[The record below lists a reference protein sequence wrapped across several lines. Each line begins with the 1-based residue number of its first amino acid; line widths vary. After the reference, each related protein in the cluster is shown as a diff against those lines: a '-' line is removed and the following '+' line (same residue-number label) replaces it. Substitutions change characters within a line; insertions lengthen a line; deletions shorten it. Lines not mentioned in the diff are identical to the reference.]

1 MLGKLCPL
9 VLVVA
14 ICCGAQVGAAEITP
28 YLTAS
33 DGKPSTNAGLR
44 VNDGVLS
51 IHADLA
57 VNSES
62 AVTRAL
68 PQVSSELA
76 LAEWIG
82 FATSVKLP
90 DWNGAAGQAGAIF
103 DTRVHFEPGAPFIDR
118 IEGRLRRDPDGLE
131 RQSLKLGFSDA
142 LGWVD
147 GAGNVA
153 VKGSAI
159 IEGKTEP
166 GSDGSLTMGFE
177 ASLDGFDVPA
187 LGLGDLGLRQPSG
200 RRITSET
207 RKRTNRDQHE
217 EDELSSSHF
226 LCSSLLLALDKGQ
239 QSFPSDNIHLFSI
252 SVIKGWSST
261 AKIPRRAGKAYLS

>member
-1 MLGKLCPL
+1 MGKLRPL
-9 VLVVA
+9 ILVVA
-14 ICCGAQVGAAEITP
+14 ICCGTQAGAAEITP
-28 YLTAS
+28 YLTAA
-33 DGKPSTNAGLR
+33 DGKPSTKAGLR
-44 VNDGVLS
+44 LNDGALS

-103 DTRVHFEPGAPFIDR
+103 DTRLHFEPGAPFIDR

-142 LGWVD
+142 LGWLD
-147 GAGNVA
+147 GAGQVA
-153 VKGSAI
+153 FKGSAI

-187 LGLGDLGLRQPSG
+187 LGLGAFGLRQPSG
-200 RRITSET
+200 SVS
-207 RKRTNRDQHE
+207 
-217 EDELSSSHF
+217 LSVRQEAGASAQKERLASVAYDHSWAF
-226 LCSSLLLALDKGQ
+226 LGTGQLGLTLAAS
-239 QSFPSDNIHLFSI
+239 QSRERVEPALGI
-252 SVIKGWSST
+252 SWQ
-261 AKIPRRAGKAYLS
+261 AAF